1 MGIVAVQSTP
11 LGKFKEQ
18 HTFLKTSEILKI
30 PKTFHSLK
38 SYKSQEDPD
47 TNPDPN
53 PDPNPEDP
61 DNNDPEDPDCA
72 VMCKETSM
80 GFPFCDCQH
89 DVPLRINQ
97 GNLLK
102 GIDKRTIRGNFNF
115 FTYALFSVTH
125 FL

>member
-1 MGIVAVQSTP
+1 MKKLTLSLLLLMAAVAVQSTP
-11 LGKFKEQ
+11 LGKLKEQ
-18 HTFLKTSEILKI
+18 NTFFKTSEILKI

-47 TNPDPN
+47 TN

-89 DVPLRINQ
+89 DVPLRIDQ
-97 GNLLK
+97 GNLLM
-102 GIDKRTIRGNFNF
+102 GIDKKTVRREEIYFC
-115 FTYALFSVTH
+115 
-125 FL
+125 

>member
-1 MGIVAVQSTP
+1 MAAVAVQSTP
-11 LGKFKEQ
+11 LGKLKEQ
-18 HTFLKTSEILKI
+18 NTFFKTSEILKI
-30 PKTFHSLK
+30 PKIHSLK

-53 PDPNPEDP
+53 PDPNLDPNPEDP

-97 GNLLK
+97 GNLLR
-102 GIDKRTIRGNFNF
+102 GIDEKTVRREVISICCI
-115 FTYALFSVTH
+115 L
-125 FL
+125 

>member
-1 MGIVAVQSTP
+1 MAAVAVQSTP
-11 LGKFKEQ
+11 LGKLKEQ
-18 HTFLKTSEILKI
+18 NTFFKTSEILKI
-30 PKTFHSLK
+30 PKIHSLK

-47 TNPDPN
+47 TN

-97 GNLLK
+97 GNLLR
-102 GIDKRTIRGNFNF
+102 GIDKKTIKREGISIF
-115 FTYALFSVTH
+115 FTYVLYSVTQ

>member
-53 PDPNPEDP
+53 PEDP

-97 GNLLK
+97 GNLLR
-102 GIDKRTIRGNFNF
+102 GIDKITVRRKGVLIC
-115 FTYALFSVTH
+115 LLMVSSQ
-125 FL
+125 